1 MGRRN
6 IIPRDY
12 DGEKL
17 HLRQVPIHQ
26 GYDPG
31 GAYWGNG
38 TPLYCAWGESATE
51 KMEIYVR
58 AANRNAAKVAI
69 GEVIALQCNPT
80 FHR

>member
-1 MGRRN
+1 MGRRSN
-6 IIPRDY
+6 IPRDY
-12 DGEKL
+12 DGERLK
-17 HLRQVPIHQ
+17 LRQVPIRQ

-51 KMEIYVR
+51 QMEIYVR
-58 AANRNAAKVAI
+58 ARNRYAAKVA
-69 GEVIALQCNPT
+69 VSVALLAQCNPT